1 MWIYRNKIRFYGE
14 EVLATCPTPKLEDHP
29 LSAVRDYLFIIFA
42 ATPPYRRTSLHP
54 QPKDTPCRGDRMLTF
69 VLVFYEYSEIQDFSF
84 HSMKMSVILSVHYL
98 TGSTTAMT
106 GVCAALHLL
115 SSSPHDGVLLNN
127 LVVLLWVLEL

>member
-1 MWIYRNKIRFYGE
+1 
-14 EVLATCPTPKLEDHP
+14 
-29 LSAVRDYLFIIFA
+29 
-42 ATPPYRRTSLHP
+42 
-54 QPKDTPCRGDRMLTF
+54 MLTF